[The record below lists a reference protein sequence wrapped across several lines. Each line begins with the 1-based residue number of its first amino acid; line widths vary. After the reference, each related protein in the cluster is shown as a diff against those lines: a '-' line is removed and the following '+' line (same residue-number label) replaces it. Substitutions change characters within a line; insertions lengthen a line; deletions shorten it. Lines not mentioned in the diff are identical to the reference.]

1 MVFYAALLRLRQR
14 RQKGVNE
21 QMCGTT
27 REAGAKGAREREEV
41 TAEPR
46 AFPGKQELGGMLPG
60 TSPPFC
66 FLPGQ
71 PS

>member
-1 MVFYAALLRLRQR
+1 MVYTALLRFRQR

-27 REAGAKGAREREEV
+27 SEAGAKSAQEREEV

-46 AFPGKQELGGMLPG
+46 AFPGKQEVGGLLPG

-71 PS
+71 LS